1 MGCVCV
7 VSSARH
13 DENRMDKNNGSLENK
28 WTNWIRNFYLLSEWV
43 WLSIYVIACMLF
55 ITFYFIF
62 VYFIFSSHLYGAVIV
77 LLLHFFLLV
86 SSSIAFAQQTY
97 FFPRVFF
104 VRCSCNLFRFYC
116 VRFFFSL
123 YIKFKQTLNA
133 LHESDFKAVFVW
145 IWVSVCIQQKNCNR
159 NC

>member
-97 FFPRVFF
+97 FFPRVFLFGVRAICF
-104 VRCSCNLFRFYC
+104 VFTVCG
-116 VRFFFSL
+116 FFSL
-123 YIKFKQTLNA
+123 CILN
-133 LHESDFKAVFVW
+133 LSKRLMHFMRVISRLFSCGFEWVFVYNKKL
-145 IWVSVCIQQKNCNR
+145 Q
-159 NC
+159 